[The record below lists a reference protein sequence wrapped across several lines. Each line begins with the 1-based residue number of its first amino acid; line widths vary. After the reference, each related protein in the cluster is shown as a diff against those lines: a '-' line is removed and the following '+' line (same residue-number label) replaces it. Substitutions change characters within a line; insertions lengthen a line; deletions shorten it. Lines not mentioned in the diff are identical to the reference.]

1 MDMKQVVQRLH
12 KVSARFPG
20 APMYIFGSRA
30 KGRGRA
36 DSDLDI
42 AVFNAKGSEFAE
54 IEECLQDTNIPFTM
68 DILCMELI
76 ENDALKR
83 EALENGIKI

>member
-1 MDMKQVVQRLH
+1 MDIAQFVQRLQE
-12 KVSARFPG
+12 VSARFPG
-20 APMYIFGSRA
+20 VPMYIFGSRA
-30 KGRGRA
+30 KGQGRR

-54 IEECLQDTNIPFTM
+54 IEECLQDTNLPYTM

-83 EALENGIKI
+83 EVLKNGIKI